1 MTIMP
6 PFLVSLA
13 AALGIGL
20 LVGLERERKNGHLP
34 AQSPAGL
41 RTFAIASLLGWVS
54 SSLALPWLLP
64 VLLLALSVLLALAY
78 WRSERADRGLTTEV
92 ALLLVLLLGAMAFT
106 QAALAVGI
114 AVVVAALLF
123 YREEL
128 HHFVRSQLSDAEVR
142 DGIVLATAALV
153 ILPLVPAGF
162 IGPFG
167 AINLR
172 TVWML
177 CVLMMGIGAIGHLAI
192 RLAGPR
198 FGLPLAGF
206 ISGFASSTA
215 TIASMGDYARR
226 EPAMRRAAVSAAV
239 MSSVATMVLMAMVLG
254 AIDLAVLRLLAPALA
269 LAGVLTLSYA
279 AWGFFHQPVHGEN
292 SRLLN
297 GRVFDWRMALAAAL
311 VFAGVQLFSALLFHW
326 LGNQG
331 VLLSTALSGFG
342 DAHAAAASAAVLA
355 QSGKAAAADV
365 VLPVLAALST
375 NAFSKSVMAW
385 VSGGRGFAL
394 RVLPGLWLPLLS
406 MWLYWWFS

>member
-1 MTIMP
+1 MSMIP
-6 PFLVSLA
+6 SFIVSLA

-20 LVGLERERKNGHLP
+20 LVGLERERKNGHRP
-34 AQSPAGL
+34 EQSPAGL
-41 RTFAIASLLGWVS
+41 RTFAIVSLLGWVS
-54 SSLALPWLLP
+54 AGLPLPWLLP
-64 VLLLALSVLLALAY
+64 VLLLALTALLTAAY

-92 ALLLVLLLGAMAFT
+92 ALLLVLLLGALAYT
-106 QAALAVGI
+106 QPALAVGI
-114 AVVVAALLF
+114 AVVLAALLF

-142 DGIVLATAALV
+142 DGMLLATAALV

-162 IGPFG
+162 IGPLA

-177 CVLMMGIGAIGHLAI
+177 CVLMMGIGAVGHLAI

-239 MSSVATMVLMAMVLG
+239 MSSVATMVLMAMVLA
-254 AIDLAVLRLLAPALA
+254 AIDLEVLRLLFPAL
-269 LAGVLTLSYA
+269 LIAGLLTLAYA
-279 AWGFFHQPVHGEN
+279 AWGFFRLPAHAEN
-292 SRLLN
+292 SMLLN

-311 VFAGVQLFSALLFHW
+311 VFAGVQMLSALLFHW

-355 QSGKAAAADV
+355 QSGKAAPVDV
-365 VLPVLAALST
+365 VLPILAALTS
-375 NAFSKSVMAW
+375 NAISKSVMAW
-385 VSGGRGFAL
+385 VSGGRVYAL
-394 RVLPGLWLPLLS
+394 RVVPGLWLPLLS
-406 MWLYWWFS
+406 MWIYWWLA